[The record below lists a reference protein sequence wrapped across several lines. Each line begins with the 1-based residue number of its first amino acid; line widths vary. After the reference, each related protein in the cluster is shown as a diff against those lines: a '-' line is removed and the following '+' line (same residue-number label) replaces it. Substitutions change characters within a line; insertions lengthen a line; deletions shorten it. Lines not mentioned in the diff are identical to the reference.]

1 MDTYELRQRQANFE
15 GKRQSNKVRYKK
27 LNTLSKAFIKA
38 FPPSSIAGL
47 TIEEYVE
54 GKLISGKPNTD
65 TFCYWVEW
73 ETEELGSMRGA
84 RADKFGLY
92 FDKSIN
98 DYKYTRKYSSPNDTL
113 GRLKDEILKLIE
125 FGGNEDIEDIKK
137 VELSPM
143 FKAKILFLYYPD
155 RFINIFAES
164 WVDYFLNA
172 IGVGATD
179 LDIHL
184 IDKRELL
191 YKFKINDKIMRNW
204 KMWEFSDFLYFEFGK
219 PPNKDQTPEGLKPY
233 IDYGEDYPKI
243 KDVSPEYIEL
253 TIIKENKKGR
263 GGKASQRKMVVDFEE
278 ENRRFARLGERGE
291 IVVLMQERKYLL
303 ELGKD
308 NLARKVKQV
317 SKKNVSAGYDILS
330 FEPDGRKKYIEVKA
344 TSRSYK
350 GIVSFLISS
359 NELEKAKE
367 LENYYIYIVFNT
379 KLKNPKIW
387 PLKDAS
393 KLFYSSITLKPINY
407 RAEISVGSKNCNS

>member
-1 MDTYELRQRQANFE
+1 
-15 GKRQSNKVRYKK
+15 
-27 LNTLSKAFIKA
+27 
-38 FPPSSIAGL
+38 
-47 TIEEYVE
+47 
-54 GKLISGKPNTD
+54 
-65 TFCYWVEW
+65 
-73 ETEELGSMRGA
+73 
-84 RADKFGLY
+84 
-92 FDKSIN
+92 
-98 DYKYTRKYSSPNDTL
+98 
-113 GRLKDEILKLIE
+113 
-125 FGGNEDIEDIKK
+125 
-137 VELSPM
+137 
-143 FKAKILFLYYPD
+143 
-155 RFINIFAES
+155 
-164 WVDYFLNA
+164 
-172 IGVGATD
+172 
-179 LDIHL
+179 
-184 IDKRELL
+184 
-191 YKFKINDKIMRNW
+191 
-204 KMWEFSDFLYFEFGK
+204 
-219 PPNKDQTPEGLKPY
+219 TPEDLRPY

-253 TIIKENKKGR
+253 TIIKENKKER

-291 IVVLMQERKYLL
+291 NVVLMQERKYLL

-407 RAEISVGSKNCNS
+407 RAEISVGS